1 MSDQELDTHNLL
13 CHGFVEL
20 VELIRS
26 VDEDIKILLQDA
38 GKCIIMDIQACKRLY
53 KAALQEIVD
62 VLQKLRLPVG
72 QSLFA
77 IHATLNKML
86 PSPEPLDVGLFGN
99 HECRPRDTREGLK
112 HGSICLKLIEA
123 HIGEIMHHPA
133 FGLHSLIEKLEQIF
147 FPEEKEQFAEDSLQ
161 PEGLKTF
168 QLVMQIEDPLSC
180 DRAMLQQSLD
190 KIIACHQVN
199 FMARLIEMN
208 ECLKNYHKTVMQILA
223 ELDTMLDD
231 LVSEPSS
238 RRQVAR
244 GTGGFKLKLKLGRP
258 KPRQSP
264 TTSTPSVPKSPEE
277 TGDAKRQA
285 SGDEATRFD
294 GPSDGH

>member
-38 GKCIIMDIQACKRLY
+38 GKCIIMDIQG
-53 KAALQEIVD
+53 
-62 VLQKLRLPVG
+62 PG
-72 QSLFA
+72 
-77 IHATLNKML
+77 L
-86 PSPEPLDVGLFGN
+86 PSSSHDDIVPLADDHIPLKEFITQ
-99 HECRPRDTREGLK
+99 PRDTREGLK